1 MNNKAYPRKVLLLIF
16 SISLFNYI
24 DRQVLYAVF
33 PLIKTDLGLSDM
45 QLGFLASSFMIVYM
59 CFAPVTGYFGDRIRR
74 PLVIGISAIFWSIA
88 TVFTGFAKNYS
99 HLILAR
105 SAVGIGEAGY
115 GPVSPAYL
123 AEWFPL
129 KGRARIMALYALAV
143 PVGSAM
149 GYLLG
154 GVLGEN
160 FGWRNAFFIVAVP
173 GMLLGIIA
181 TLFKETPE
189 KISQPEKI
197 KFGEYKKIFKNKTF
211 LLIVFSM
218 AVGTFSIGGLAAWM
232 PSYLVRNFSLSVA
245 NAGFLFGA
253 ITVLAGIMGN
263 LTGGWIADALK
274 KKIKRA
280 YFIVG
285 YVSFFLSVPFGITA
299 VLTDNLH
306 FAVAMIFL
314 TEFFVFMHSGPYHA
328 AIIGIMPVK
337 MRSMAFAV
345 CIFIIHAFG
354 DAISP
359 TLIGYVSDLHGL
371 RIAVFICVLFILFA
385 VFLSL
390 FAGRQYMIEHHDE
403 KESNE
408 I

>member
-1 MNNKAYPRKVLLLIF
+1 MNNKSYSKKVLLLIF

-33 PLIKTDLGLSDM
+33 PLIKADLGLSDM

-59 CFAPVTGYFGDRIRR
+59 CFAPITGYFGDRIRR

-88 TVFTGFAKNYS
+88 TIFTGFAKNYS

-129 KGRARIMALYALAV
+129 KGRAKIMAIYALAI

-173 GMLLGIIA
+173 GILLGIIA
-181 TLFKETPE
+181 MFFKETPE
-189 KISQPEKI
+189 KDKHPEKI
-197 KFGEYKKIFKNKTF
+197 KFSEYKEIFQNKTF
-211 LLIVFSM
+211 LFLVFSM

-232 PSYLVRNFSLSVA
+232 PSYFVRNFSLSVA

-253 ITVLAGIMGN
+253 ITVFAGIMGN
-263 LTGGWIADALK
+263 LSGGWIADALK
-274 KKIKRA
+274 KKVKRA

-285 YVSFFLSVPFGITA
+285 YVSFFLSVPFGIMA
-299 VLTDNLH
+299 VLTDNFHL
-306 FAVAMIFL
+306 AVSMIFL
-314 TEFFVFMHSGPYHA
+314 AEFFVFMHSGPYHA
-328 AIIGIMPVK
+328 AIIGIIPVK

-371 RIAVFICVLFILFA
+371 RIAVFMCVVFLLFA
-385 VFLSL
+385 GFLSML
-390 FAGRQYMIEHHDE
+390 AGRQYMTEHS
-403 KESNE
+403 KGTNE